1 MKEIKSFPFKIDR
14 VEEGGEFF
22 GYASTF
28 NNLDL
33 GGDVVEPGAFRKTL
47 RESGGKIP
55 VLDHH
60 DPQKQI
66 GWNLE
71 AGEDR
76 FGLFVRGQLNL
87 NVQLARERHSLMKQ
101 AAHIGGKTGLSI
113 GFRTIKE
120 EPDPGNNRIRHLKE
134 IQLFEYSLVS
144 FPMNPQAAVTQV
156 KFKQN
161 LLGDFLKQE
170 IGMNAEQA
178 KAALAGLLPLLSS
191 EPGNHSQETDQ
202 GSGLKNAPDGGLLQ
216 VLDEMI
222 ANFKT
227 Y

>member
-1 MKEIKSFPFKIDR
+1 MQEIKSFPFKIDR

-33 GGDVVEPGAFRKTL
+33 GGDIVDPGAFKKTL
-47 RESGGKIP
+47 QESKGKIP

-60 DPQKQI
+60 DPEKQI

-71 AGEDR
+71 AREDD

-101 AAHIGGKTGLSI
+101 AAAIGGKTGLSI

-120 EPDPGNNRIRHLKE
+120 TPDEGNRRIRHLKE

-144 FPMNPQAAVTQV
+144 FPMNPKAAVTQV
-156 KFKQN
+156 KFKRD
-161 LLGDFLKQE
+161 LLADFLMRE
-170 IGMNAEQA
+170 IGLSARQA
-178 KAALAGLLPLLSS
+178 KAALIDLNPFLSAEPENHSPAAGGHPGGAGGEAAGLIIAVDALIRELS
-191 EPGNHSQETDQ
+191 TR
-202 GSGLKNAPDGGLLQ
+202 
-216 VLDEMI
+216 
-222 ANFKT
+222 
-227 Y
+227 